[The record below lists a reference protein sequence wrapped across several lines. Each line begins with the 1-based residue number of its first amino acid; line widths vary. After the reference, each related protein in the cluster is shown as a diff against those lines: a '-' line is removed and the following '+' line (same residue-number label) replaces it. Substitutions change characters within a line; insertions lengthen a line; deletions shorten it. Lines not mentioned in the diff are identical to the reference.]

1 LRKRWTGL
9 LLLLAGLGTAV
20 AGDTAAPLHGS
31 DRGELV
37 LGRIS
42 DDPKAHYEQLK
53 PLLDYVVPRMADVG
67 ITSGR
72 ILMARDAQQMGSY
85 LRRGQVDWFTE
96 TAGTAMLLQQRAGA
110 RLLLLTERNG
120 VSRYHSMILV
130 RRNSGIGSLSD
141 LRGRRIAFERTTST
155 SGYLVPAAALLNAGL
170 PLEGLLSPRD
180 KPSPRAVGYL
190 FAGSETNV
198 ATWVHKGL
206 ADAGAVSNLDWDDA
220 GRLPDVFRA
229 DMRVIHQTAD
239 IPRAVEMVRGS
250 LDARV
255 AQRLRTVLLQ
265 AASDPEAGPALR
277 QFFGTTR
284 FLPVDAAAQR
294 ALARLGA
301 GSARVREAL
310 E

>member
-1 LRKRWTGL
+1 MA
-9 LLLLAGLGTAV
+9 LAGGPSV
-20 AGDTAAPLHGS
+20 PLHGS
-31 DRGELV
+31 GELV

-72 ILMARDAQQMGSY
+72 ILMARDAQQMSRY

-96 TAGTAMLLQQRAGA
+96 TSGMAMLLQQRVGA
-110 RLLLLTERNG
+110 RVLALTERDG
-120 VSRYHSMILV
+120 VTSYHSMILV
-130 RRNSGIGSLSD
+130 RRNSGIGSLAD

-155 SGYLVPAAALLNAGL
+155 SGYLVPAAALLDAGL

-180 KPSPRAVGYL
+180 RAPPRAVGYL

-206 ADAGAVSNLDWDDA
+206 ADAGAVSNLHWQDA
-220 GRLPDVFRA
+220 DRLPESFRA
-229 DMRVIHQTAD
+229 DMRVIHRTAD

-250 LDARV
+250 LDEKV
-255 AQRLRTVLLQ
+255 AQRLRTVLLK
-265 AASDPEAGPALR
+265 AASDPQAEAALR

-284 FLPVDAAAQR
+284 FLPVDAAAHA
-294 ALARLGA
+294 ALKRLGA
-301 GSARVREAL
+301 GSQHVLEAL

>member
-1 LRKRWTGL
+1 MRKRWTIV
-9 LLLLAGLGTAV
+9 LLLLAAARAV
-20 AGDTAAPLHGS
+20 AGGSIAPLHGS
-31 DRGELV
+31 GELV

-53 PLLDYVVPRMADVG
+53 PLLDYVVPRLADVG

-72 ILMARDAQQMGSY
+72 ILMARDAQQMSRY

-96 TAGTAMLLQQRAGA
+96 TAGTATLLQQRAGA
-110 RLLLLTERNG
+110 RLLVLTERNG
-120 VSRYHSMILV
+120 VSHYHSMILV
-130 RRNSGIGSLSD
+130 RRNSGIGSLAD

-155 SGYLVPAAALLNAGL
+155 SGYLVPAAALLAAGL

-180 KPSPRAVGYL
+180 KAPPRAVGYL

-220 GRLPDVFRA
+220 GRLPEAFRT
-229 DMRVIHQTAD
+229 DMRVIHRTAD

-250 LDARV
+250 LEEKV
-255 AQRLRTVLLQ
+255 AQRLRAVLLQ
-265 AASDPEAGPALR
+265 AASDPAAEPALR

-284 FLPVDAAAQR
+284 FLPVDAAAQA

-301 GSARVREAL
+301 GSSRVREAL